1 MDLSFTVAVQFE
13 RTVDIQLPW
22 ETILDADGSGSVC
35 LSAKYRMFIHRL
47 VVWCG
52 IEIEVRLGQLLYTV
66 CPKELSGLL
75 YICQYPRR
83 EGDHLTQFPWW

>member
-47 VVWCG
+47 VV
-52 IEIEVRLGQLLYTV
+52 
-66 CPKELSGLL
+66 
-75 YICQYPRR
+75 
-83 EGDHLTQFPWW
+83 